1 LKLTSRDNI
10 LKLMKRLDKE
20 EEKIIIEK
28 AKKDIKHFEALFEA
42 YFDKLYGY
50 VAYLTGD
57 QTLAE
62 DITSQAFEKAII
74 NIDKFEWRGYSFSA
88 WLYRIARNLIYDNS
102 RKQQNISLD
111 NLGEFV
117 TINDDNFE
125 EIVSNSI
132 NLDNLRVAINNLK
145 PDQKEIIL
153 LRYIQEYSIKETCQI
168 TGRSVD
174 SVKSLS
180 KRALQTLKEIMKN

>member
-1 LKLTSRDNI
+1 
-10 LKLMKRLDKE
+10 MKRLDKE